1 MKNSHLS
8 NIIFA
13 VAILLMISAGCFAQR
28 VPAAKPNSV
37 QLLPLEY
44 KASAAY
50 AEILERR
57 TELQAN
63 LESLLVEF
71 TEDYPKVKEIRHTI
85 ALIQKETDRLA
96 AVKSLNAT
104 QMTLA
109 LGRLIVRKVELET
122 DLWSLLDTYK
132 AEHPDVKRAKRKV
145 EIYEAAIKEILG

>member
-1 MKNSHLS
+1 M
-8 NIIFA
+8 
-13 VAILLMISAGCFAQR
+13 
-28 VPAAKPNSV
+28 
-37 QLLPLEY
+37 
-44 KASAAY
+44 
-50 AEILERR
+50 
-57 TELQAN
+57 
-63 LESLLVEF
+63 ESLLVEF